1 MVDETEL
8 EQPSTAPVQNQ
19 DEQAQSSS
27 ADSETENELLSVVQS
42 AITEDDVEETDSQSD
57 EVEYDEEDETLE
69 AVSDEDTEA
78 DESFEDVP
86 FNKHPRFK
94 QLIEERNEYK
104 HGHQQFEQISNY
116 LRENSLSAEEAAD
129 GFRIMA
135 LMKSKPEEA
144 VIALQPYL
152 QQLALATGQTLPDDI
167 RAKVDDGYMD
177 EETGRELAQV
187 RAEKARQEAI
197 NDRLMSERDQAQGVN
212 QLNILADAVT
222 DWEERTRSSDPDYDL
237 KADEIDDRVRVLV
250 SERGRPQTVESA
262 IELAK
267 EAYAEVNERQK
278 ARFGNKRPMKT
289 ASGGKLGGTPVPEA
303 SSLMEAVQNALR
315 TG

>member
-27 ADSETENELLSVVQS
+27 AESETENELLSVVQS

-57 EVEYDEEDETLE
+57 EVEYDEEGETLE

-104 HGHQQFEQISNY
+104 YGHQQFEQISNY

-167 RAKVDDGYMD
+167 RSKVDDGYMD

-197 NDRLMSERDQAQGVN
+197 NDRLVSERDQAQGVN

-222 DWEERTRSSDPDYDL
+222 NWEERTRSSDPDYDL

-250 SERGRPQTVESA
+250 SERGRPQTVDSA